1 MEAQEGTPITS
12 IFRYPEIWLVG
23 IGMLGISITWTAFTT
38 FWPSF
43 VLDEF
48 GMSLTTSAGVISV
61 SGMVAGVGGV
71 AVGLAVSRVGRKK
84 TVLWLS
90 GILAAISSILMLHVT
105 SLGYVMALGVI
116 NGIAWTLFPVLI
128 TIPFE
133 LKNIRPREIAVI
145 MGLLTTAMWVGGAMG
160 PIMAGFIQE
169 SSGDLRLALTVTSL
183 CALVMT
189 ATGLL
194 LPRRF
199 DDP

>member
-1 MEAQEGTPITS
+1 
-12 IFRYPEIWLVG
+12 
-23 IGMLGISITWTAFTT
+23 
-38 FWPSF
+38 
-43 VLDEF
+43 
-48 GMSLTTSAGVISV
+48 MSLTTSAGVISV

-169 SSGDLRLALTVTSL
+169 SSRGLEASPHCHKPLRAGHDCHRPAVASKIRRPV
-183 CALVMT
+183 AFH
-189 ATGLL
+189 TGMVSVPETWQPELSN
-194 LPRRF
+194 RRV
-199 DDP
+199 